1 MSQIKER
8 IATAFLH
15 FACSMDKEDESQDYL
30 ESTVASRGVAA
41 TEFAAAL
48 IAGGSSRRMGVDK
61 ALLTVT
67 WRGRQMPLWRRQ
79 LAVLKELEPSQL
91 LLSGPQRPGSP
102 VIAIADRWTTSGPL
116 AGIATCL
123 EFVSYEFL
131 LVLAVDLPRIESA
144 CLRLLLLHSANGC
157 GVVPVREGRYEPLT
171 ALYPKRALDF
181 AVARL
186 GLAELKLQEF
196 VQELVSV
203 GLVRPWAVPVQMD
216 EQFANWNSPTD
227 IA

>member
-1 MSQIKER
+1 MN
-8 IATAFLH
+8 
-15 FACSMDKEDESQDYL
+15 KEDKSRDCL
-30 ESTVASRGVAA
+30 ESTVASRDAA
-41 TEFAAAL
+41 PTEFAAAL
-48 IAGGSSRRMGVDK
+48 IAGGGSRRMGVDK

-67 WRGRQMPLWRRQ
+67 WQGRQMPLWRRQ
-79 LAVLKELEPSQL
+79 LAVLEELEPSQL
-91 LLSGPQRPGSP
+91 LLSGPQRPGSR
-102 VIAIADRWTTSGPL
+102 VIAVTDRWTASGPL

-157 GVVPVREGRYEPLT
+157 GVIPVRDRRYEPLT

-181 AVARL
+181 ALARL
-186 GLAELKLQEF
+186 RRSELKLQAF

-216 EQFANWNSPTD
+216 DQFTNWNYPTD
-227 IA
+227 VS

>member
-1 MSQIKER
+1 MSQITER
-8 IATAFLH
+8 IATAFLNI
-15 FACSMDKEDESQDYL
+15 AMNKEDKSRDYL
-30 ESTVASRGVAA
+30 GSTVASRGAA
-41 TEFAAAL
+41 PTEFAAAL
-48 IAGGSSRRMGVDK
+48 IAGGGSRRMGVDK
-61 ALLTVT
+61 ALLGVT
-67 WRGRQMPLWRRQ
+67 WQGRQMPLWRRQ

-91 LLSGPQRPGSP
+91 LLSGPQRPGSR
-102 VIAIADRWTTSGPL
+102 VTAIADRWTTSGPL

-144 CLRLLLLHSANGC
+144 CLRLLLLHSADGC

-181 AVARL
+181 ALARL
-186 GLAELKLQEF
+186 GRSELKLQAF

-203 GLVRPWAVPVQMD
+203 GLVRPWAVPVPMD

-227 IA
+227 AS